1 MREKEIEQS
10 LRRAVLK
17 RGGLCLKFISPGW
30 SGAPDRLVLLP
41 EGRLGF
47 VEVKAPGKKPRPLQA
62 ARMRILR
69 GLGFYA
75 AALDDMN
82 RIEEM
87 LSDIGRSGNAWKRE
101 SP

>member
-10 LRRAVLK
+10 LRKAVLK

-30 SGAPDRLVLLP
+30 NGAPDRLVLLP
-41 EGRLGF
+41 GGRMGF
-47 VEVKAPGKKPRPLQA
+47 VELKAPGKKPRPLQM

-69 GLGFYA
+69 RLGFYA
-75 AALDDMN
+75 ETLDDRN
-82 RIEEM
+82 RIEKT
-87 LSDIGRSGNAWKRE
+87 LNDIGRSGNAKERE

>member
-47 VEVKAPGKKPRPLQA
+47 VEVKAPGEKPRPLQA

-69 GLGFYA
+69 RLGFYV

-82 RIEEM
+82 RIDEM
-87 LSDIGRSGNAWKRE
+87 LNDIGRSGNAWKRE

>member
-10 LRRAVLK
+10 LRKAVLK

-47 VEVKAPGKKPRPLQA
+47 IEVKAPGKKQRPLQA
-62 ARMRILR
+62 ARIRILR

-75 AALDDMN
+75 AALDDMK

-87 LSDIGRSGNAWKRE
+87 LDDIGRSGNAWKRE

>member
-10 LRRAVLK
+10 LRKAVLK

-41 EGRLGF
+41 GGRMGF
-47 VEVKAPGKKPRPLQA
+47 VELKAPGKRPRPLQA

-69 GLGFYA
+69 RLGFYA
-75 AALDDMN
+75 EALDDRN
-82 RIEEM
+82 SVEEI
-87 LSDIGRSGNAWKRE
+87 LNDIGRSGNAWERE

>member
-10 LRRAVLK
+10 LRKAVLK

-41 EGRLGF
+41 GGRMGF
-47 VEVKAPGKKPRPLQA
+47 VELKAPGKRPRPLQA

-69 GLGFYA
+69 RLGFYA
-75 AALDDMN
+75 GALDDRN
-82 RIEEM
+82 RIEEI
-87 LSDIGRSGNAWKRE
+87 LNDIGRSGNAWERE

>member
-10 LRRAVLK
+10 LRKAVLK

-41 EGRLGF
+41 GGRMGF
-47 VEVKAPGKKPRPLQA
+47 VELKAPGKRPRPLQT
-62 ARMRILR
+62 ARMSILR
-69 GLGFYA
+69 RLGFYA
-75 AALDDMN
+75 EALDDMN
-82 RIEEM
+82 RIEEI
-87 LSDIGRSGNAWKRE
+87 LNDIGRSGNAWERE

>member
-47 VEVKAPGKKPRPLQA
+47 VEVKAPGEKPRPLQA